1 MGEEGKDT
9 LWKSFR
15 ERIQRGNGRSSRPN
29 PSSLIQF
36 KSKVHFLK
44 KGGGYLG
51 EDLHG
56 EDKGRGRTFRSPAAA
71 WVGERWGEGE
81 NEWRKKKGH
90 AAEPV

>member
-56 EDKGRGRTFRSPAAA
+56 EEKGLEWPDIQIAGCSVSWREMRRGR
-71 WVGERWGEGE
+71 E
-81 NEWRKKKGH
+81 
-90 AAEPV
+90 